1 MSGWIIASSKRR
13 PLVRFSFPRVFVDAA
28 SCAISSVPAAS
39 SGFECPGGCKRGGP
53 SKWGHGPFSCFVS
66 ALFCLCS
73 ESFPAL
79 VYYVHICKY
88 IMYTGNVTY
97 PYPFWFKLWYSRC
110 WKRRS
115 SSTQSHKVKQ
125 FTSGQASLLGA
136 CRHLE
141 IRPLHIWLVTIIGQ
155 DLFILISLICKRSLR
170 MNALL
175 KSLLE
180 QLLEKLLE

>member
-1 MSGWIIASSKRR
+1 MGPW
-13 PLVRFSFPRVFVDAA
+13 PFFVFRFRVFLSMLRV
-28 SCAISSVPAAS
+28 VPRT
-39 SGFECPGGCKRGGP
+39 GI
-53 SKWGHGPFSCFVS
+53 
-66 ALFCLCS
+66 LQQI
-73 ESFPAL
+73 
-79 VYYVHICKY
+79 YKY
-88 IMYTGNVTY
+88 IIYTGNVTS
-97 PYPFWFKLWYSRC
+97 PYPFWLKLWYSRC

-155 DLFILISLICKRSLR
+155 DLFILISQIFRRYLR
-170 MNALL
+170 MNVLL